1 MLDRDGGGVYTE
13 KSSDTP
19 RARPP
24 ESDPRV
30 AMPNRVVLCLA
41 AVIPFVPVVSP
52 GAAAAGEAIRVE
64 IVEGLAEKWAW
75 PLATG
80 GASESFEVPALGLVR
95 LPTRYAGGGVEVDR
109 RGPIALHASAVLK
122 AAPGPYRLM
131 LRSRH
136 AARMLVDGVVV
147 AETQPIA
154 RNSAGHEPVPPE
166 HAPGGPGWHPLPP
179 GGQERVVDRVGDG
192 AEHRVELWAIVGG
205 KGLRNETGE
214 LLAAV
219 IAPGDVP
226 RLIGGDIPLTGP
238 GWEAFVDRESARLV
252 ALDADLRRRAA
263 APDDAYWEGRH
274 RLARRLAEAVPPR
287 VAPGPGNLIDRGLG
301 GDPLPPADDA
311 AFFRRLALDTIGV
324 IPDPA
329 EVAAFLADRS
339 PDKRDR
345 AIEGRLADPRWAD
358 GWMGYWQDVLAEN
371 PGLLKPTLNNTG
383 PFRRFLHEAL
393 ADNMPVDRFV
403 TTLVRMEGSALGG
416 GPAGF
421 GMATQNDA
429 PMAAKAHVLAKAFLA
444 AEMKCARCHDAPF
457 HPYAQE
463 DLFGLA
469 ALLSGKP
476 QAIPA
481 TSTVPRQPGGR
492 VPSVSV
498 SLAAGESVGPAWSL
512 TDIAP
517 AELPEGLVSGQ
528 ASPRERLAALI
539 TSPVNKRFAPV
550 VVNRLWH
557 RYLGYG
563 LVEPVDD
570 WDGSP
575 RLRDPEL
582 LADLARELVARDY
595 DLKHIARLI
604 FRSRAYQ
611 ARPGGPGAP
620 ARRRMSAEQVL
631 DSLFAAVGKPFRAEE
646 LCLDIDGRRP
656 PSEFLNLGRPRR
668 AWELALPSNERDR
681 PSLTLPVVSS
691 LTDALQA
698 FGWRAARPDPITV
711 REGSITPLQPAILA
725 NGLVVAGRIARLSD
739 DGALTGLC
747 LEDRTADDLIRA
759 VVLRV
764 FSRPATGPEVA
775 RLVAHLGDA
784 HANRIVP
791 GVAPRPPMRPSA
803 RRVSWSNHLHPD
815 ATRIQAEEERIV
827 RGGDPPTGR
836 LTPAFRERMEDVIWA
851 LVNSPEFVFLP

>member
-1 MLDRDGGGVYTE
+1 
-13 KSSDTP
+13 
-19 RARPP
+19 
-24 ESDPRV
+24 
-30 AMPNRVVLCLA
+30 MPNKVVLWLVAVLPCLPILSSRPA
-41 AVIPFVPVVSP
+41 
-52 GAAAAGEAIRVE
+52 GAGEAITVE
-64 IVEGLAEKWAW
+64 VVEGLAEKWAW
-75 PLATG
+75 PLSLG
-80 GASESFEVPALGLVR
+80 RASESYEVPALGLVR
-95 LPTRYAGGGVEVDR
+95 LPTKYTRGGVEADR
-109 RGPIALHASAVLK
+109 KGPIALHATAVLK
-122 AAPGPYRLM
+122 TAPGPYRLM

-136 AARMLVDGVVV
+136 AARLLVDGKVV
-147 AETQPIA
+147 AETRPIA

-166 HAPGGPGWHPLPP
+166 YVPEDRIWHPLPP
-179 GGQERVVDRVGDG
+179 GGQERIVDQAGDG

-219 IAPGDVP
+219 VAPGDVP
-226 RLIGGDIPLTGP
+226 KLIGGDVPLTES

-252 ALDADLRRRAA
+252 ALDADRRRRASA
-263 APDDAYWEGRH
+263 DDDAYWAGRH
-274 RLARRLAEAVPPR
+274 DLARRLAEANPRRVP
-287 VAPGPGNLIDRGLG
+287 PGPGNLIDRALG
-301 GDPLPPADDA
+301 NESGPLVDDA
-311 AFFRRLALDTIGV
+311 AFFRRLSLDTTGV

-329 EVAAFLADRS
+329 EVAAFLADPS

-345 AIEGRLADPRWAD
+345 AIDARLADPRWAD

-383 PFRRFLHEAL
+383 PFRRFLHDAL
-393 ADNMPVDRFV
+393 ADNMAIDRFV

-457 HPYAQE
+457 HPYDQA

-476 QAIPA
+476 MAIPA

-492 VPSVSV
+492 VPAVSI
-498 SLAAGESVGPAWSL
+498 SLKAGEAVEPAWNL

-517 AELPEGLVSGQ
+517 PGLPEGLISEK
-528 ASPRERLAALI
+528 ASPRERLAARI
-539 TSPVNKRFAPV
+539 TSPTNRRFAPV

-563 LVEPVDD
+563 FVEPVDD

-575 RLRDPEL
+575 RRRNPEL
-582 LADLARELVARDY
+582 LADLARELITHDY
-595 DLKHIARLI
+595 DLKHVARLI
-604 FRSRAYQ
+604 FQSRAYQ
-611 ARPGGPGAP
+611 ARSGAGGAP
-620 ARRRMSAEQVL
+620 ARRMSAEQVL

-668 AWELALPSNERDR
+668 AWQLALPSNERDR
-681 PSLTLPVVSS
+681 PALTLPVVSS
-691 LTDALQA
+691 LTDTLLS

-711 REGSITPLQPAILA
+711 REESITPLQPAQLA
-725 NGLVVAGRIARLSD
+725 NGLVVDGRIARLSD
-739 DGALTGLC
+739 DSAITELC
-747 LEDRTADDLIRA
+747 LKDQPAEDLIRA
-759 VVLRV
+759 VVLRI
-764 FSRPATGPEVA
+764 FSRPATEAEVA
-775 RLVAHLGDA
+775 RLVAYLGETYSD
-784 HANRIVP
+784 RVVP
-791 GVAPRPPMRPSA
+791 GAAPRPPMRPST
-803 RRVSWSNHLHPD
+803 RRVSWSNHLHPE
-815 ATRIQAEEERIV
+815 ATTIQEEEQRVV
-827 RGGDPPTGR
+827 RRGDPPTSR
-836 LTPAFRERMEDVIWA
+836 LTSAFRERMEDIVWA

>member
-1 MLDRDGGGVYTE
+1 
-13 KSSDTP
+13 
-19 RARPP
+19 
-24 ESDPRV
+24 
-30 AMPNRVVLCLA
+30 MPNTVILWLA
-41 AVIPFVPVVSP
+41 AVLACVPVLSP
-52 GAAAAGEAIRVE
+52 GAAVAGESITVDV
-64 IVEGLAEKWAW
+64 VEGLGEKWAW
-75 PLATG
+75 PLSVDQ
-80 GASESFEVPALGLVR
+80 ASDSFAVPALGLVR
-95 LPTRYAGGGVEVDR
+95 LPTKYVAGGIEADR
-109 RGPIALHASAVLK
+109 RGPIALHASTVMKTPA
-122 AAPGPYRLM
+122 GPYRLM

-136 AARMLVDGVVV
+136 AARLLVDGNVV
-147 AETQPIA
+147 AETRPIT
-154 RNSAGHEPVPPE
+154 RNSSGHEPVPAEYVPE
-166 HAPGGPGWHPLPP
+166 DPSWHPLPP

-192 AEHRVELWAIVGG
+192 AEHRIELWAVVGG

-214 LLAAV
+214 LLAA
-219 IAPGDVP
+219 IIEPGDVP
-226 RLIGGDIPLTGP
+226 RLIGGDVPLTAP
-238 GWEAFVDRESARLV
+238 GWETFVDRESARLV

-263 APDDAYWEGRH
+263 APDDSYWSDRH
-274 RLARRLAEAVPPR
+274 GLARRLVEATPRLVPD
-287 VAPGPGNLIDRGLG
+287 GTGNLIDRALG
-301 GDPLPPADDA
+301 DKSGPTADDA
-311 AFFRRLALDTIGV
+311 AFFRRLSLDTTGV

-329 EVAAFLADRS
+329 EVAAFLADPS
-339 PDKRDR
+339 PEKRDR
-345 AIEGRLADPRWAD
+345 AIEVRLADPRWAD

-371 PGLLKPTLNNTG
+371 PGMLKPTLNNTG
-383 PFRRFLHEAL
+383 PFRRFLHDAL
-393 ADNMPVDRFV
+393 ADNMPIDRFV

-444 AEMKCARCHDAPF
+444 VEMKCARCHDAPF

-469 ALLSGKP
+469 ALLSGKS

-492 VPSVSV
+492 VPTVSV
-498 SLAAGESVGPAWSL
+498 SLEAGQAVEPAWSL

-517 AELPEGLVSGQ
+517 SELPEGLISGE
-528 ASPRERLAALI
+528 ASPRDRLAALI
-539 TSPVNKRFAPV
+539 TSPTNRRFAPV

-570 WDGSP
+570 WDGQ
-575 RLRDPEL
+575 LRKRNPEL
-582 LADLARELVARDY
+582 LADLATEFVAQGY
-595 DLKHIARLI
+595 DLKHVARLI

-611 ARPGGPGAP
+611 ARPGDPGGPS
-620 ARRRMSAEQVL
+620 RRRMSAEQVL

-668 AWELALPSNERDR
+668 AWQLALPSNERDR
-681 PSLTLPVVSS
+681 PALTLPVVSS
-691 LTDALQA
+691 LTDALLA

-711 REGSITPLQPAILA
+711 REESISPLQPALLA
-725 NGLVVAGRIARLSD
+725 NGLVVDGRIARLSD
-739 DGALTGLC
+739 DGAVTELC
-747 LEDRTADDLIRA
+747 LQGQPADALIRA

-764 FSRPATGPEVA
+764 FSRPATEPEVA
-775 RLVAHLGDA
+775 RLVAYLGDT
-784 HANRIVP
+784 HADRVVQ
-791 GVAPRPPMRPSA
+791 GAAPVPPMRPSA
-803 RRVSWSNHLHPD
+803 RRVSWSNHLHPE
-815 ATRIQAEEERIV
+815 ATLIQAEEERIV

-836 LTPAFRERMEDVIWA
+836 LTPAFRERMEDVLWA

>member
-1 MLDRDGGGVYTE
+1 
-13 KSSDTP
+13 
-19 RARPP
+19 
-24 ESDPRV
+24 
-30 AMPNRVVLCLA
+30 MPNRVVLWLVSVLPYVPFLASGA
-41 AVIPFVPVVSP
+41 AV
-52 GAAAAGEAIRVE
+52 AGEPIRVE
-64 IVEGLAEKWAW
+64 VVEGLDEKWTW
-75 PLATG
+75 PLSIEK
-80 GASESFEVPALGLVR
+80 ASESYEVPALGLVR
-95 LPTRYAGGGVEVDR
+95 LPTKYAGGGVEADR
-109 RGPIALHASAVLK
+109 KGPIALHASAVLK
-122 AAPGPYRLM
+122 TVLGPYRLV

-136 AARMLVDGVVV
+136 AARLLVDGQVV
-147 AETQPIA
+147 AETRPIT
-154 RNSAGHEPVPPE
+154 RNSSGHEPVPPDYVPE
-166 HAPGGPGWHPLPP
+166 DPRWHHLPP
-179 GGQERVVDRVGDG
+179 GGQERLADLTGDG
-192 AEHRVELWAIVGG
+192 AEHRVELWAVVGG

-219 IAPGDVP
+219 VAPGEIP
-226 RLIGGDIPLTGP
+226 RLIGDDVPLTEP

-252 ALDADLRRRAA
+252 ALDTDRRRRSVAL
-263 APDDAYWEGRH
+263 DDVYWSGRH
-274 RLARRLAEAVPPR
+274 GLARRLAEALPPQVP
-287 VAPGPGNLIDRGLG
+287 PGPGNLIDRGLG
-301 GDPLPPADDA
+301 IGSGLQADDA
-311 AFFRRLALDTIGV
+311 AFFRRLSLDTIGV

-329 EVAAFLADRS
+329 EVATFLADPS

-345 AIEGRLADPRWAD
+345 AIEDRLADPRWAD

-383 PFRRFLHEAL
+383 PFRRYLHDAL
-393 ADNMPVDRFV
+393 ADNLPMDRFV

-457 HPYAQE
+457 RPYDQA

-476 QAIPA
+476 QSIPL

-492 VPSVSV
+492 VPAVSI
-498 SLAAGESVGPAWSL
+498 SLAAGEAVEPAWNL

-517 AELPEGLVSGQ
+517 LALPEGLLSEK

-539 TSPVNKRFAPV
+539 TSPTNRRFASV

-557 RYLGYG
+557 RYLGSG
-563 LVEPVDD
+563 LVEPIDD
-570 WDGSP
+570 WDGTP
-575 RLRDPEL
+575 RRRNPEL
-582 LADLARELVARDY
+582 LADLARELITHDY
-595 DLKHIARLI
+595 DLKQIARLI

-611 ARPGGPGAP
+611 SRSGADGAP
-620 ARRRMSAEQVL
+620 SRRMSAEQVL

-668 AWELALPSNERDR
+668 AWQLALPSNERDR
-681 PSLTLPVVSS
+681 PALTLPVVSS
-691 LTDALQA
+691 LTDALLA

-711 REGSITPLQPAILA
+711 REESITPLQPAQLA
-725 NGLVVAGRIARLSD
+725 NGLVVDGRIARLSD
-739 DGALTGLC
+739 DSAITELC
-747 LEDRTADDLIRA
+747 LKTQPADDLIRA

-764 FSRPATGPEVA
+764 FSRPATEAEVA
-775 RLVAHLGDA
+775 RLVAYLGDTYPGRVVA
-784 HANRIVP
+784 
-791 GVAPRPPMRPSA
+791 GVATRAPMRPSS

-815 ATRIQAEEERIV
+815 ATTIQEEEERVV
-827 RGGDPPTGR
+827 RRGDPPTGR
-836 LTPAFRERMEDVIWA
+836 LTTAFRERMEDVVWA

>member
-1 MLDRDGGGVYTE
+1 
-13 KSSDTP
+13 
-19 RARPP
+19 
-24 ESDPRV
+24 
-30 AMPNRVVLCLA
+30 MPNKVVLWLA
-41 AVIPFVPVVSP
+41 SVLPCVPVLASE
-52 GAAAAGEAIRVE
+52 AAFAGEPITVE
-64 IVEGLAEKWAW
+64 VIEGLDEKWTW
-75 PLATG
+75 PLSIG
-80 GASESFEVPALGLVR
+80 RASESFEVPALGLVR
-95 LPTRYAGGGVEVDR
+95 LPTKYVGGGVEVDR

-122 AAPGPYRLM
+122 PAPGPYRLM

-136 AARMLVDGVVV
+136 AARLLVDGKVV
-147 AETQPIA
+147 AETRPIT

-166 HAPGGPGWHPLPP
+166 YVPEDPRWHHLPP
-179 GGQERVVDRVGDG
+179 GGQERLVEQAADG
-192 AEHRVELWAIVGG
+192 AEHRIELWAVVGG

-214 LLAAV
+214 LLVAV
-219 IAPGDVP
+219 LAPGGVP
-226 RLIGGDIPLTGP
+226 RLIGGDVPLIES
-238 GWEAFVDRESARLV
+238 GWEAFGDRESARLV
-252 ALDADLRRRAA
+252 ALDSDRRRSSAA
-263 APDDAYWEGRH
+263 LDDAYWAGRH
-274 RLARRLAEAVPPR
+274 GLARRLAEAIPPQVPP
-287 VAPGPGNLIDRGLG
+287 GSGNLVERALG
-301 GDPLPPADDA
+301 NESGPLADDA
-311 AFFRRLALDTIGV
+311 GFFRRLSLDTIGV
-324 IPDPA
+324 IPGPE
-329 EVAAFLADRS
+329 EVEAFLADPS
-339 PDKRDR
+339 PDKRNR
-345 AIEGRLADPRWAD
+345 AIEARLADPRWAD

-383 PFRRFLHEAL
+383 PFRRYLHDAL
-393 ADNMPVDRFV
+393 ADNMAIDRFV

-457 HPYAQE
+457 RPYDQA

-492 VPSVSV
+492 VPAVSI
-498 SLAAGESVGPAWSL
+498 SLEAGEAVEPAWSL

-517 AELPEGLVSGQ
+517 LELPEGLISEQ
-528 ASPRERLAALI
+528 ATPRDRLAALI
-539 TSPVNKRFAPV
+539 TSPTNRRFAPV

-575 RLRDPEL
+575 RRRNPGL
-582 LADLARELVARDY
+582 LADLARELIIHDY
-595 DLKHIARLI
+595 DLKYVARQI

-611 ARPGGPGAP
+611 SRSGIGGAP
-620 ARRRMSAEQVL
+620 ARRMSSEQVL

-668 AWELALPSNERDR
+668 AWQLALPSNERDR
-681 PSLTLPVVSS
+681 PALTLPVVSS
-691 LTDALQA
+691 LTDTLLA
-698 FGWRAARPDPITV
+698 FGWRAARPDPITL
-711 REGSITPLQPAILA
+711 REESITLLQPAQLA
-725 NGLVVAGRIARLSD
+725 NGLVVDGRIARLSD
-739 DGALTGLC
+739 DSAITELC
-747 LEDRTADDLIRA
+747 LKDQSADDLIRA
-759 VVLRV
+759 VILRV
-764 FSRPATGPEVA
+764 FSRPASRSELE
-775 RLVAHLGDA
+775 RLVAYLGDTYA
-784 HANRIVP
+784 DRVVP
-791 GVAPRPPMRPSA
+791 GVGPRPPMRPSA

-815 ATRIQAEEERIV
+815 ATTIQEEEERVV
-827 RGGDPPTGR
+827 RRGDPPTGR
-836 LTPAFRERMEDVIWA
+836 LTPAFRERMEDVVWV

>member
-1 MLDRDGGGVYTE
+1 LKT
-13 KSSDTP
+13 DTG
-19 RARPP
+19 
-24 ESDPRV
+24 V
-30 AMPNRVVLCLA
+30 AMPNRVVLWLA
-41 AVIPFVPVVSP
+41 AVLPCVTVLSS
-52 GAAAAGEAIRVE
+52 GAAVAGEAITVE
-64 IVEGLAEKWAW
+64 VVEGLAEKWTW
-75 PLATG
+75 PLPLSR
-80 GASESFEVPALGLVR
+80 ASESYEVPALGLIR
-95 LPTRYAGGGVEVDR
+95 LPTKYAGGGVEADR
-109 RGPIALHASAVLK
+109 RGPISLHATAVLK
-122 AAPGPYRLM
+122 TARGPYRLM

-136 AARMLVDGVVV
+136 AARLLVDGNVV
-147 AETQPIA
+147 AETRPIT

-166 HAPGGPGWHPLPP
+166 LVPEDPGWHPLPP
-179 GGQERVVDRVGDG
+179 GGQERVVDQTGDG
-192 AEHRVELWAIVGG
+192 AEHRIELWAVVGG

-214 LLAAV
+214 LLVAV
-219 IAPGDVP
+219 VVPGDVP
-226 RLIGGDIPLTGP
+226 RLVGSDAPLTVP
-238 GWEAFVDRESARLV
+238 GWEAYVDRESARLV
-252 ALDADLRRRAA
+252 ALDADLRRRASA
-263 APDDAYWEGRH
+263 SDDAYWADRH
-274 RLARRLAEAVPPR
+274 GLARRLAEATAPSVP
-287 VAPGPGNLIDRGLG
+287 PGPGNFIDRGLG
-301 GDPLPPADDA
+301 KEPGPPADDA
-311 AFFRRLALDTIGV
+311 SFFRRLSLDTTGI

-329 EVAAFLADRS
+329 EVAAFLADPS

-345 AIEGRLADPRWAD
+345 AVETRLADPRWAD

-383 PFRRFLHEAL
+383 PFRRFLHDAL
-393 ADNMPVDRFV
+393 ADNMAIDRFV

-457 HPYAQE
+457 HPYSQE

-492 VPSVSV
+492 VPAVSI
-498 SLAAGESVGPAWSL
+498 SLEAGEAVEPAWSL

-517 AELPEGLVSGQ
+517 AELPEGLVSGK
-528 ASPRERLAALI
+528 ASPRDRLAALI
-539 TSPVNKRFAPV
+539 TSPTNRRFAPV

-575 RLRDPEL
+575 RRRNPEL
-582 LADLARELVARDY
+582 LADLAREFVTHDY
-595 DLKHIARLI
+595 DLKHVARLI

-611 ARPGGPGAP
+611 GRPGGDGAA

-668 AWELALPSNERDR
+668 AWQLALPSNERDR
-681 PSLTLPVVSS
+681 PALTLPVVSS
-691 LTDALQA
+691 LTDALLA

-711 REGSITPLQPAILA
+711 REESITPLQPALLA
-725 NGLVVAGRIARLSD
+725 NGLVVDGRIARLSD
-739 DGALTGLC
+739 DSAITELC
-747 LEDRTADDLIRA
+747 LTAQPADDLIRA

-764 FSRPATGPEVA
+764 FSRPATGSEVA
-775 RLVAHLGDA
+775 RLVAYLGDTYA
-784 HANRIVP
+784 DRVVP

-815 ATRIQAEEERIV
+815 ATLIQAEEERVV
-827 RGGDPPTGR
+827 RGGDPATGR
-836 LTPAFRERMEDVIWA
+836 LTPVFRERMEDVVWA

>member
-1 MLDRDGGGVYTE
+1 
-13 KSSDTP
+13 
-19 RARPP
+19 
-24 ESDPRV
+24 
-30 AMPNRVVLCLA
+30 MPNRVVLWLASVLPCVPVLTSGA
-41 AVIPFVPVVSP
+41 AV
-52 GAAAAGEAIRVE
+52 AGEPITVK
-64 IVEGLAEKWAW
+64 IVEGLDEKWAW
-75 PLATG
+75 PLSIGTAPETY
-80 GASESFEVPALGLVR
+80 EVPALGLVR
-95 LPTRYAGGGVEVDR
+95 LPTKYAGGGVEADR
-109 RGPIALHASAVLK
+109 KGPIALHASAVLK
-122 AAPGPYRLM
+122 TASGPYRLI

-136 AARMLVDGVVV
+136 AARLLVDGKVV
-147 AETQPIA
+147 AETRPIT

-166 HAPGGPGWHPLPP
+166 YVPEDASWHHLPT
-179 GGQERVVDRVGDG
+179 GGQERIVELIGDG
-192 AEHRVELWAIVGG
+192 TEHRVELWAIVGG

-214 LLAAV
+214 LLVAV
-219 IAPGDVP
+219 VASGSVP
-226 RLIGGDIPLTGP
+226 RLIGGDVPLTEQ

-252 ALDADLRRRAA
+252 ALDDDHRRRSAA
-263 APDDAYWEGRH
+263 IDDAYWAGRH
-274 RLARRLAEAVPPR
+274 VLARRLAEAIPPQ
-287 VAPGPGNLIDRGLG
+287 VLTGPGSLIDRGLG
-301 GDPLPPADDA
+301 TESAPLADDA
-311 AFFRRLALDTIGV
+311 AFFRRLSLDTIGV
-324 IPDPA
+324 IPEPA
-329 EVAAFLADRS
+329 EVAAFLADRTL
-339 PDKRDR
+339 DKRER
-345 AIEGRLADPRWAD
+345 AIEDRLADPRWAD

-383 PFRRFLHEAL
+383 PFRRYLHEAL
-393 ADNMPVDRFV
+393 VDNLAIDRFV

-457 HPYAQE
+457 RPYDQA

-469 ALLSGKP
+469 AMLSGKP

-492 VPSVSV
+492 VPAISI
-498 SLAAGESVGPAWSL
+498 SLGAGEAVEPAWNL

-517 AELPEGLVSGQ
+517 FELPGGLLSEK

-539 TSPVNKRFAPV
+539 TSPINRRFVPV
-550 VVNRLWH
+550 VVNRVWH

-570 WDGSP
+570 WDGTP
-575 RLRDPEL
+575 RRRNPEL
-582 LADLARELVARDY
+582 LADLARELIIHDY

-611 ARPGGPGAP
+611 SQSVGGGGAT
-620 ARRRMSAEQVL
+620 ARRMSAEQVV

-668 AWELALPSNERDR
+668 AWQLALPSNERDR
-681 PSLTLPVVSS
+681 PALTLPVVSS
-691 LTDALQA
+691 LTDSLLA

-711 REGSITPLQPAILA
+711 REESITPLQPAQLA
-725 NGLVVAGRIARLSD
+725 NGLVVDGRIARLSD
-739 DGALTGLC
+739 DSVITDLC
-747 LEDRTADDLIRA
+747 LKTQPVDELIRV

-764 FSRPATGPEVA
+764 FSRPATEAEVA
-775 RLVAHLGDA
+775 RLVAYLGDTYSD
-784 HANRIVP
+784 RVVP
-791 GVAPRPPMRPSA
+791 GVAPRAPMRPSA

-815 ATRIQAEEERIV
+815 ATTIQEEEERV
-827 RGGDPPTGR
+827 VQRGDPPTGR
-836 LTPAFRERMEDVIWA
+836 LTPAFRERMEDVVWA